1 MNTKGFTLIELLVVV
16 LIIGILASVALPQ
29 YTKAVEKSRSTEAI
43 TLLSN
48 LAKAEEI
55 YALATNSYTNDMNS
69 LDIQMPNV
77 TGTGTV
83 SSVQTNAFTIT
94 IRNTN
99 GANVFQATATR
110 GGKTN
115 AGSANYN
122 YTIVAR
128 MARGGSLKMWCQ
140 PGTITTVAAT
150 APALTGTTE
159 SVKMCKSI
167 ANGNANGYIM
177 Q

>member
-1 MNTKGFTLIELLVVV
+1 MNRKGFTLIELLVVV

-55 YALATNSYTNDMNS
+55 YALATNAYTNDMNS
-69 LDIQMPNV
+69 LDIQMPNI

-83 SSVQTNAFTIT
+83 SSMQTNAFTIT
-94 IRNTN
+94 IRN
-99 GANVFQATATR
+99 ANNASVFQATATR
-110 GGKTN
+110 GGSSN
-115 AGSANYN
+115 AGTAAYN

-128 MARGGSLKMWCQ
+128 MDRGQSLKMWCQ
-140 PGTITTVAAT
+140 PGTVTTVAAS
-150 APALTGTTE
+150 APALTGSTDA
-159 SVKMCKSI
+159 VKMCKSI